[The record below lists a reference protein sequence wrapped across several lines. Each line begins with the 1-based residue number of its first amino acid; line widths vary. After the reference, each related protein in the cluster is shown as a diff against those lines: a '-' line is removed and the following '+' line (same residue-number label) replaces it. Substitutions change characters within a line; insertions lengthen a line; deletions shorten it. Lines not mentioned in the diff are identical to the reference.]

1 MKRLIYISF
10 ILLSLNWVPS
20 GFAGIVEYDLNIS
33 YKTLNITGKKVKAMA
48 LNDSIPGPTL
58 RFREGDVARIRFKN
72 SMDVATSVH
81 WHGILLPYRQ
91 DGVPYVANPPIEP
104 GETKSFEFTII
115 QTGTYWF
122 HSHTGLQEQR
132 GVYGSIVITPKDGE
146 RVSSDQDKVIVLSDW
161 TNENPD
167 EILRTLKSGSDYYS
181 LKKGTMQNLLG
192 AAQEGALMDVFKRSQ
207 MRMPPMDVS
216 DVAYDAFL
224 ANGKV
229 EMTLP
234 AKPGEKIRLRFINSA
249 TATYF
254 YLQFAGGSVQIISS
268 DGKDVQ
274 PVNVDRF
281 LMAIAE
287 TYDLIVTVPEN
298 GSYEFRATAQ
308 DGSGH
313 TSIFIG
319 SGKRI
324 LAPNVPKPN
333 LYKMKMSMGPGEM
346 KMKSMDSKMK
356 TSMDHSKMEMN
367 GMHSKMKMP
376 MENGMDKMTGM
387 VSMNATDERPLSPYK
402 KLRSVGK
409 STLPKKNPTREVVL
423 TLTGD
428 MERYIWSMNGET
440 ISADNV
446 IKIRHG
452 ENVRFILINKTMMHH
467 PMHLHGHFF
476 RVINGQGDYSPLKH
490 TVDVPPLATQI
501 IEFEA
506 NEYNDWFFHCHILYH
521 AKAGMARV
529 VSYVDK
535 ELDMDLKKIRHK
547 LYKDLW
553 YPTIIGTAQSHMTDG
568 IAIFSNS
575 KNILSTTWQVGWQR
589 VDKTD
594 YDVEVAYDRYFNRF
608 FNLFAGVNFT
618 NDYERGIFGIRYLL
632 PFNVESTLRV
642 DSEGEFRIELAQGL
656 QLTNRFGIFGDIEY
670 DTESKEEWLLGGKY
684 TLSKNLALIG
694 QYHSDFGAGAGM
706 EFRY

>member
-1 MKRLIYISF
+1 MQKITTISF
-10 ILLSLNWVPS
+10 IIFALNWILVPS
-20 GFAGIVEYDLNIS
+20 SFAGIVEYDLNVS
-33 YKTLNITGKKVKAMA
+33 YKTLNITGKDVKAMS

-58 RFREGDVARIRFKN
+58 RFREGDTARIRFHN
-72 SMDVATSVH
+72 LMDVPTSVH

-91 DGVPYVANPPIEP
+91 DGVPYVTNPPIEP
-104 GETKSFEFTII
+104 GKTQKFEFTIK
-115 QTGTYWF
+115 QSGTYWF

-146 RVSSDQDKVIVLSDW
+146 RVLSDQDEVIVLSDW
-161 TNENPD
+161 TDENPN

-181 LKKGTMQNLLG
+181 FRKGSMQSLVG
-192 AAQEGALMDVFKRSQ
+192 AVKDGALTDVFKRSL

-224 ANGKV
+224 ANGKK
-229 EMTLP
+229 ETTIP
-234 AKPGEKIRLRFINSA
+234 AKPGEKVRLRFINSA

-254 YLQFAGGSVQIISS
+254 HLQFAGGPVQIVSA
-268 DGKDVQ
+268 DGIDVE

-313 TSIFIG
+313 SSIFIG

-324 LAPNVPKPN
+324 LAPGVPKPN
-333 LYKMKMSMGPGEM
+333 LYKMKMSMGHSGM
-346 KMKSMDSKMK
+346 K
-356 TSMDHSKMEMN
+356 MN
-367 GMHSKMKMP
+367 GMPSKMKMP
-376 MENGMDKMTGM
+376 MSDGMDKKMGV
-387 VSMNATDERPLSPYK
+387 VSMKADNERPLSPYK
-402 KLRSVGK
+402 KLRSLGK
-409 STLPKKNPTREVVL
+409 SSLPKKNPTREVVL

-428 MERYIWSMNGET
+428 MERYIWSINGE
-440 ISADNV
+440 ILSADNM
-446 IKIRHG
+446 IRIRHG
-452 ENVRFILINKTMMHH
+452 ENVRFVLINKTMMHH

-476 RVINGQGDYSPLKH
+476 RVINGQDDYSPLKH

-521 AKAGMARV
+521 AKSGMARV
-529 VSYVDK
+529 VSYEDK
-535 ELDMDLKKIRHK
+535 ELDVDLKKIRHR
-547 LYKDLW
+547 LYKDSW
-553 YPTIIGTAQSHMTDG
+553 NPTIIGTAQSHMTDG
-568 IAIFSNS
+568 IAVFSNS
-575 KNILSTTWQVGWQR
+575 KNILSTTWQVGWQN

-594 YDVEVAYDRYFNRF
+594 HDVELAYDRYFNRF
-608 FNLFAGVNFT
+608 FNIFGGISLT

-632 PFNVESTLRV
+632 PFNIDSTFRF
-642 DSEGEFRIELAQGL
+642 DSEGEFRVELAQGL
-656 QLTNRFGIFGDIEY
+656 QLTSRFEVFGDVEY

-684 TLSKNLALIG
+684 TLSKNMALTG
-694 QYHSDFGAGAGM
+694 QYHSDFGAGAGL

>member
-1 MKRLIYISF
+1 MKRSAYFLF
-10 ILLSLNWVPS
+10 IILTRSWILVPS
-20 GFAGIVEYDLNIS
+20 GFAAIVEYELNIS
-33 YKTLNITGKKVKAMA
+33 YKTLNVTGKDVKAMS

-58 RFREGDVARIRFKN
+58 RFREGDTARIRLKN
-72 SMDVATSVH
+72 SMDVPTSVH

-91 DGVPYVANPPIEP
+91 DGVPYVTNPPIKP
-104 GETKSFEFTII
+104 GETQQFEFPIK
-115 QTGTYWF
+115 QAGTYWF

-146 RVSSDQDKVIVLSDW
+146 RVPSDQDKVIVLSDW

-181 LKKGTMQNLLG
+181 FKKGSLQSLVG
-192 AAQEGALMDVFKRSQ
+192 AVKDGALTDVFKRSL

-224 ANGKV
+224 ANGKK
-229 EMTLP
+229 ESTIP
-234 AKPGEKIRLRFINSA
+234 AKPGEKVRLRFINSA

-254 YLQFAGGSVQIISS
+254 HLQFAGGPVQIVSA
-268 DGKDVQ
+268 DGIDVE

-308 DGSGH
+308 DGSSH
-313 TSIFIG
+313 SSIFIG

-324 LAPNVPKPN
+324 LAPSVPKPN
-333 LYKMKMSMGPGEM
+333 LYKMKMSMGNSGM
-346 KMKSMDSKMK
+346 KMK
-356 TSMDHSKMEMN
+356 
-367 GMHSKMKMP
+367 GMSSKMKMP
-376 MENGMDKMTGM
+376 MGMDKKMGIDSMTAD
-387 VSMNATDERPLSPYK
+387 NERPLSPYK
-402 KLRSVGK
+402 KLRSVGN
-409 STLPKKNPTREVVL
+409 SSLPKKNPTREVVL

-428 MERYIWSMNGET
+428 MERYIWSINGE
-440 ISADNV
+440 ILSADNM
-446 IKIRHG
+446 IRIRHG
-452 ENVRFILINKTMMHH
+452 ENVRFVLINKTMMHH

-521 AKAGMARV
+521 AKSGMARV
-529 VSYVDK
+529 VSYEDK
-535 ELDMDLKKIRHK
+535 ELDVDLKKIRHR
-547 LYKDLW
+547 LYKDSW
-553 YPTIIGTAQSHMTDG
+553 NPTIIGTAQSHMTDG
-568 IAIFSNS
+568 VAVLSNS
-575 KNILSTTWQVGWQR
+575 KNILSATWQVGWQN
-589 VDKTD
+589 VDKTEQ
-594 YDVEVAYDRYFNRF
+594 DVELAYDRYFNRF
-608 FNLFAGVNFT
+608 LNVFGGINLT
-618 NDYERGIFGIRYLL
+618 NDYERGILGIRYLL
-632 PFNVESTLRV
+632 PFNIDSTFRF
-642 DSEGEFRIELAQGL
+642 DSEGEFRVELSQGL
-656 QLTNRFGIFGDIEY
+656 QLTSRFEVFGDVEY

-684 TLSKNLALIG
+684 IFSKNMALTG
-694 QYHSDFGAGAGM
+694 QYHSDFGAGAGL

>member
-1 MKRLIYISF
+1 MKRSAYFLF
-10 ILLSLNWVPS
+10 IILTLSWILVPS
-20 GFAGIVEYDLNIS
+20 GFAAIVEYELNIS
-33 YKTLNITGKKVKAMA
+33 YKTLNVTGKDVKAMS

-58 RFREGDVARIRFKN
+58 RFREGDTARIRLKN
-72 SMDVATSVH
+72 SMDVPTSVH

-91 DGVPYVANPPIEP
+91 DGVPYVTNPPIKP
-104 GETKSFEFTII
+104 GETQQFEFPIK
-115 QTGTYWF
+115 QAGTYWF

-146 RVSSDQDKVIVLSDW
+146 RVPSDQDKVIVLSDW

-181 LKKGTMQNLLG
+181 FKKGSLQSLVG
-192 AAQEGALMDVFKRSQ
+192 AVKDGALTDVFKRSL

-224 ANGKV
+224 ANGKK
-229 EMTLP
+229 ESTIP
-234 AKPGEKIRLRFINSA
+234 AKPGEKVRLRFINSA

-254 YLQFAGGSVQIISS
+254 HLQFAGGPVQIVSA
-268 DGKDVQ
+268 DGIDVE

-308 DGSGH
+308 DGSSH
-313 TSIFIG
+313 SSIFIG

-324 LAPNVPKPN
+324 LAPSVPKPN
-333 LYKMKMSMGPGEM
+333 LYKMKMSMGNSGM
-346 KMKSMDSKMK
+346 KMK
-356 TSMDHSKMEMN
+356 
-367 GMHSKMKMP
+367 GMSSKMKMP
-376 MENGMDKMTGM
+376 MGMDKKMGIDSMTAD
-387 VSMNATDERPLSPYK
+387 NERPLSPYK
-402 KLRSVGK
+402 KLRSVGN
-409 STLPKKNPTREVVL
+409 SSLPKKNPTREVVL

-428 MERYIWSMNGET
+428 MERYIWSINGE
-440 ISADNV
+440 ILSADNM
-446 IKIRHG
+446 IRIRHG
-452 ENVRFILINKTMMHH
+452 ENVRFVLINKTMMHH

-521 AKAGMARV
+521 AKSGMARV
-529 VSYVDK
+529 VSYEDK
-535 ELDMDLKKIRHK
+535 ELDVDLKKIRHR
-547 LYKDLW
+547 LYKDSW
-553 YPTIIGTAQSHMTDG
+553 NPTIIGTAQSHMTDG
-568 IAIFSNS
+568 VAVLSNS
-575 KNILSTTWQVGWQR
+575 KNILSATWQVGWQNG
-589 VDKTD
+589 DKTEQ
-594 YDVEVAYDRYFNRF
+594 DVELAYDRYFNRF
-608 FNLFAGVNFT
+608 LNVFGGINLT
-618 NDYERGIFGIRYLL
+618 NDYERGILGIRYLL
-632 PFNVESTLRV
+632 PFNIDSTFRF
-642 DSEGEFRIELAQGL
+642 DSEGEFRVELSQGL
-656 QLTNRFGIFGDIEY
+656 QLTSRFEVFGDVEY

-684 TLSKNLALIG
+684 IFSKNMALTG
-694 QYHSDFGAGAGM
+694 QYHSDFGAGAGL

>member
-1 MKRLIYISF
+1 MQKITTISF
-10 ILLSLNWVPS
+10 IIFALNWILVPS
-20 GFAGIVEYDLNIS
+20 SFAGIVEYDLNVS
-33 YKTLNITGKKVKAMA
+33 YKTLNITGKDVKAMS

-58 RFREGDVARIRFKN
+58 RFREGDTARIRFHN
-72 SMDVATSVH
+72 LMDVPTSVH

-91 DGVPYVANPPIEP
+91 DGVPYVTNPPIEP
-104 GETKSFEFTII
+104 GKTQKFEFTIK
-115 QTGTYWF
+115 QSGTYWF

-146 RVSSDQDKVIVLSDW
+146 RVLSDQDEVIVLSDW
-161 TNENPD
+161 TDENPN

-181 LKKGTMQNLLG
+181 FRKGSMQSLVG
-192 AAQEGALMDVFKRSQ
+192 AVKDGALTDVFKRSL

-224 ANGKV
+224 ANGKK
-229 EMTLP
+229 ETTIP
-234 AKPGEKIRLRFINSA
+234 AKPGEKVRLRFINSA

-254 YLQFAGGSVQIISS
+254 HLQFAGGPVQIVSA
-268 DGKDVQ
+268 DGIDVE

-313 TSIFIG
+313 SSIFIG

-324 LAPNVPKPN
+324 LAPGVPKPN
-333 LYKMKMSMGPGEM
+333 LYKMKMSMGHSGM
-346 KMKSMDSKMK
+346 K
-356 TSMDHSKMEMN
+356 MN
-367 GMHSKMKMP
+367 GMPSKMKMP
-376 MENGMDKMTGM
+376 MSDGMDKKMGV
-387 VSMNATDERPLSPYK
+387 VSMKADNERPLSPYK
-402 KLRSVGK
+402 KLRSLGK
-409 STLPKKNPTREVVL
+409 SSLPKKNPTREVVL

-428 MERYIWSMNGET
+428 MERYIWSINGE
-440 ISADNV
+440 ILSADNM
-446 IKIRHG
+446 IRIRHG
-452 ENVRFILINKTMMHH
+452 ENVRFVLINKTMMHH

-476 RVINGQGDYSPLKH
+476 RVINGQDDYSPLKH

-521 AKAGMARV
+521 AKSGMARV
-529 VSYVDK
+529 VSYEDK
-535 ELDMDLKKIRHK
+535 ELDVDLKKIRHR
-547 LYKDLW
+547 LYKDSW
-553 YPTIIGTAQSHMTDG
+553 NPTIIGTAQSHMTDG
-568 IAIFSNS
+568 IAVFSNS
-575 KNILSTTWQVGWQR
+575 KNILSTTWQVGWQN

-594 YDVEVAYDRYFNRF
+594 HDVELAYDRYFNRF
-608 FNLFAGVNFT
+608 FNIFGGINLT

-632 PFNVESTLRV
+632 PFNIDSTFRF
-642 DSEGEFRIELAQGL
+642 DSEGEFRVELAQGL
-656 QLTNRFGIFGDIEY
+656 QLTSRFEVFGDVEY

-684 TLSKNLALIG
+684 TLSKNMALTG
-694 QYHSDFGAGAGM
+694 QYHSDFGAGAGL